1 MKPSHTTIATE
12 QLKELQEL
20 HRRVAS
26 LHNAWL
32 GTPFAETDE
41 KLIDIRLKLLMD
53 WFGRGSED
61 DEGVCPAC
69 SGSGEGMHDGST
81 CATCGGCGE

>member
-1 MKPSHTTIATE
+1 
-12 QLKELQEL
+12 
-20 HRRVAS
+20 
-26 LHNAWL
+26 
-32 GTPFAETDE
+32 
-41 KLIDIRLKLLMD
+41 MD